1 MADDMII
8 RRMTLDDVDDVW
20 SIDQACFARPWP
32 RSSYENEIRENKCAR
47 YLVCVAD
54 GKVVGFAG
62 GWVVLDESQVTN
74 IAILE
79 AYRGRGYGKQL
90 TQALLQYF
98 SNLGAAISEHVMS
111 MNRSA
116 FSVLDAGR
124 SITRI
129 MGRMRSCFCA
139 IICRMQIL
147 NLKRK
152 KHSISAKNNK
162 TAGTEPGFYALK
174 QKNAGQCPAKQKS
187 DIPGHITVR
196 ILKHGDMAFCYGNQ
210 ILHDGI
216 QILLAHEKRKCYS
229 SCEFG
234 REKLDRHG
242 LNIVLDTIPLTV

>member
-98 SNLGAAISEHVMS
+98 SNLGAVCTTLEVRESNLRARHVYES
-111 MNRSA
+111 LGFFR
-116 FSVLDAGR
+116 VGR
-124 SITRI
+124 
-129 MGRMRSCFCA
+129 
-139 IICRMQIL
+139 
-147 NLKRK
+147 RK
-152 KHSISAKNNK
+152 KYYSDN
-162 TAGTEPGFYALK
+162 GEDAL
-174 QKNAGQCPAKQKS
+174 
-187 DIPGHITVR
+187 
-196 ILKHGDMAFCYGNQ
+196 
-210 ILHDGI
+210 
-216 QILLAHEKRKCYS
+216 LLLCDHLPDADP
-229 SCEFG
+229 EF
-234 REKLDRHG
+234 EEEETQHLSEE
-242 LNIVLDTIPLTV
+242 

>member
-98 SNLGAAISEHVMS
+98 SNLGAVCTTLEVRESNLRARHVYES
-111 MNRSA
+111 
-116 FSVLDAGR
+116 LDAGR

-187 DIPGHITVR
+187 DIPGHITV
-196 ILKHGDMAFCYGNQ
+196 
-210 ILHDGI
+210 
-216 QILLAHEKRKCYS
+216 
-229 SCEFG
+229 
-234 REKLDRHG
+234 
-242 LNIVLDTIPLTV
+242 